1 LSATMLRDIRNAVQQ
16 NLSAKLASRRCY
28 AKGISSDVEAISDI
42 RETKFCGKISST
54 AQREDNIPV
63 RKLSALR
70 TDDGDGSSNRGRE
83 SMMRLRFAI
92 SRASRIVVLSALA
105 NSLVWAQGQAVVI
118 NSSATK
124 VIFDEDISGVIGVNA
139 DPLTMLLQSS
149 NIEVMG
155 VTVVTGD
162 GWLRQ
167 ETADALRL
175 LEMEGRGDIPVY
187 MGAELPLVQSR
198 YTLLRLTQLYG
209 GSRTD
214 PFLGAYGEFGPGPD
228 DVQAPPGGFAK
239 TTAQPGTAAEFMI
252 RTIRA
257 NPHQISLYCGGA
269 LTNVALAISLA
280 PDIVPLTKEIVFM
293 GTSPE
298 FQPKTVNVLYDPH
311 AARIVL
317 HAPWPKLT
325 VFSVDV
331 SEKVHRTPEMA
342 EAIASGKNAPIAAL
356 YQERVV
362 KPYKEGIQ
370 QQWFRMPDELMA
382 AYLIDPSIVTEVRRF
397 YVDVDLT
404 EGMDYGASS
413 YWDETPTGYNGVPW
427 PSTPQAGRQ
436 KPVPPPDARVAN
448 VVWDFNTDRFKSLFV
463 SLMTEPARAPLPKP

>member
-1 LSATMLRDIRNAVQQ
+1 MKMDWQTAILMAASVIVFCA
-16 NLSAKLASRRCY
+16 LASPLVP
-28 AKGISSDVEAISDI
+28 AQAQAANASS
-42 RETKFCGKISST
+42 G
-54 AQREDNIPV
+54 
-63 RKLSALR
+63 
-70 TDDGDGSSNRGRE
+70 
-83 SMMRLRFAI
+83 
-92 SRASRIVVLSALA
+92 
-105 NSLVWAQGQAVVI
+105 
-118 NSSATK
+118 ATK

-139 DPLTMLLQSS
+139 DPLTMLLQAG

-162 GWLRQ
+162 GWLKQ

-175 LEMEGRGDIPVY
+175 LEMEGRSDIPVY

-239 TTAQPGTAAEFMI
+239 TPAQPGTAAKFII

-257 NPHQISLYCGGA
+257 YPHQISLYCGGA
-269 LTNVALAISLA
+269 LTNVALAITLA

-325 VFSVDV
+325 IFSVDV
-331 SEKVHRTPEMA
+331 AEKVHRTPEIA

-362 KPYKEGIQ
+362 KPYKEGKP

-382 AYLIDPSIVTEVRRF
+382 AYLIDPSIVTEVRR
-397 YVDVDLT
+397 YYINVDLT

-448 VVWDFNTDRFKSLFV
+448 VVWNFNTNRFTSLYLD
-463 SLMTEPARAPLPKP
+463 LMTKPVRAKQSIP

>member
-1 LSATMLRDIRNAVQQ
+1 MMQLRTAIPRAAGVMVFC
-16 NLSAKLASRRCY
+16 ALASPL
-28 AKGISSDVEAISDI
+28 V
-42 RETKFCGKISST
+42 
-54 AQREDNIPV
+54 PV
-63 RKLSALR
+63 
-70 TDDGDGSSNRGRE
+70 
-83 SMMRLRFAI
+83 
-92 SRASRIVVLSALA
+92 
-105 NSLVWAQGQAVVI
+105 QGQAADT
-118 NSSATK
+118 SSSKTK

-139 DPLTMLLQSS
+139 DPLTMLLQAS
-149 NIEVMG
+149 NIEIVG

-162 GWLRQ
+162 GWLKQ

-175 LEMEGRGDIPVY
+175 LEVEGRSDVPVY

-198 YTLLRLTQLYG
+198 YTLLHLTQLYG

-269 LTNVALAISLA
+269 LTNVALAITLA

-325 VFSVDV
+325 IFSVDV

-342 EAIASGKNAPIAAL
+342 EAIASGKNTPIAAL
-356 YQERVV
+356 YQESVV
-362 KPYKEGIQ
+362 KPFKEGKQ

-382 AYLIDPSIVTEVRRF
+382 AYLIDPSIVTEMRRY

-427 PSTPQAGRQ
+427 PSKPQAGRQ
-436 KPVPPPDARVAN
+436 QPVPPPDARVAN
-448 VVWDFNTDRFKSLFV
+448 VVWDFNTDRFKSLYLR
-463 SLMTEPARAPLPKP
+463 LMTEPARAGKSTP

>member
-1 LSATMLRDIRNAVQQ
+1 MQ
-16 NLSAKLASRRCY
+16 
-28 AKGISSDVEAISDI
+28 
-42 RETKFCGKISST
+42 
-54 AQREDNIPV
+54 
-63 RKLSALR
+63 LR
-70 TDDGDGSSNRGRE
+70 TAIRRAAGVMCFCTLACPLVSVQGWAADTSS
-83 SMMRLRFAI
+83 SK
-92 SRASRIVVLSALA
+92 
-105 NSLVWAQGQAVVI
+105 
-118 NSSATK
+118 TK

-139 DPLTMLLQSS
+139 DPLTMLLQAS
-149 NIEVMG
+149 NIEVVG

-162 GWLRQ
+162 GWLKQ

-175 LEMEGRGDIPVY
+175 LEMAGRSDVPVY

-239 TTAQPGTAAEFMI
+239 TAAQPGTAAEFMI

-269 LTNVALAISLA
+269 LTNVALAITLA
-280 PDIVPLTKEIVFM
+280 PDIVALTKEIVFM

-325 VFSVDV
+325 IFSVDV

-362 KPYKEGIQ
+362 KPFNEGKQ

-382 AYLIDPSIVTEVRRF
+382 AYLIDPSIVTEMRRY
-397 YVDVDLT
+397 YVDIDLT

-413 YWDETPTGYNGVPW
+413 YWDETPAGYNGVPW
-427 PSTPQAGRQ
+427 PATPQAGRQ

-448 VVWDFNTDRFKSLFV
+448 VVWDFNTDRFKALYLR
-463 SLMTEPARAPLPKP
+463 LMTEPVRAGKSTP

>member
-1 LSATMLRDIRNAVQQ
+1 MMQLHTAIPSAARMIAYC
-16 NLSAKLASRRCY
+16 ALASLL
-28 AKGISSDVEAISDI
+28 V
-42 RETKFCGKISST
+42 
-54 AQREDNIPV
+54 PV
-63 RKLSALR
+63 
-70 TDDGDGSSNRGRE
+70 
-83 SMMRLRFAI
+83 
-92 SRASRIVVLSALA
+92 
-105 NSLVWAQGQAVVI
+105 QGQTAAATL
-118 NSSATK
+118 SATK
-124 VIFDEDISGVIGVNA
+124 VIFDENISGVIGVNA
-139 DPLTMLLQSS
+139 DPLIMLLQAD

-162 GWLRQ
+162 GWLKQ

-175 LEMEGRGDIPVY
+175 LEMEGRSDIPVY

-239 TTAQPGTAAEFMI
+239 AIAQPGTAAEFMI

-257 NPHQISLYCGGA
+257 NPHQITLYCGGA

-311 AARIVL
+311 TARIVL

-325 VFSVDV
+325 IFSVDV

-342 EAIASGKNAPIAAL
+342 EAIASGNDAPIAAL
-356 YQERVV
+356 YQEQVV
-362 KPYKEGIQ
+362 KPYKEGKN

-382 AYLIDPSIVTEVRRF
+382 AYLIDPSIVTEMRR
-397 YVDVDLT
+397 YYIDVDLT

-427 PSTPQAGRQ
+427 PATPQAGRQ
-436 KPVPPPDARVAN
+436 KPVPPPDARVVNA
-448 VVWDFNTDRFKSLFV
+448 VWDFNTDRFKSLYV
-463 SLMTEPARAPLPKP
+463 SLMTKPVRARQSMP